1 VLVLAAAAAAAW
13 IQYYSTLLKLV
24 GWCSAAAKLLLQQ
37 SQPIRL
43 NSHVVDKDAPARKC
57 DSGACY

>member
-24 GWCSAAAKLLLQQ
+24 GWCSAAAAAISANKAQF
-37 SQPIRL
+37 SCGR
-43 NSHVVDKDAPARKC
+43 
-57 DSGACY
+57 